1 MSDTNTELLVSM
13 EDNGIGF
20 KSPSANPA
28 NPRKK
33 SGMGLVGIME
43 RVAFVGGFVE
53 FKSVPDKGARIEVRI
68 PRLTPEIS
76 MRTEK
81 IEELAIV
88 RS

>member
-1 MSDTNTELLVSM
+1 
-13 EDNGIGF
+13 
-20 KSPSANPA
+20 
-28 NPRKK
+28 
-33 SGMGLVGIME
+33 MGLVGIME

-81 IEELAIV
+81 VEELAIV
-88 RS
+88 RR